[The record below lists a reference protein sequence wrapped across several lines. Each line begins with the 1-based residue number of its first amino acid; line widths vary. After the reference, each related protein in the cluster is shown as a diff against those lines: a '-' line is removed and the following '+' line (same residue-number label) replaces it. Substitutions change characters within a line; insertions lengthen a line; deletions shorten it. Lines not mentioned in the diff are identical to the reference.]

1 MRKALYTTIAISL
14 SLFGETT
21 KGNIESVNEILK
33 EKSAKYIYLGELEKD
48 CYYSAA
54 VKMDQKG
61 SIIKAENVREC
72 LNKKIEP
79 MGISEELHIPK
90 TAEISQVK
98 DLNTKEC
105 ATKGIAESNKAGYI
119 ISCHKATNANGQ
131 ESYLE
136 TIVVKNN
143 KFVDRIIEVQ

>member
-1 MRKALYTTIAISL
+1 MRKVLYTTIAISL

-33 EKSAKYIYLGELEKD
+33 EKNAKYIYLGELEKD

-54 VKMDQKG
+54 VRVDESG

-79 MGISEELHIPK
+79 MGESKELHLPK
-90 TAEISQVK
+90 TAAMLQVK
-98 DLNTKEC
+98 DLNMKEC
-105 ATKGIAESNKAGYI
+105 KTKGVADSSQDGYT
-119 ISCHKATNANGQ
+119 ISCHRATKAAGQ
-131 ESYLE
+131 ESYFE
-136 TIVVKNN
+136 TIVVKNG
-143 KFVDRIIEVQ
+143 KFVDRIIDLQ